1 MLGNFLS
8 GFGSKDTMCL
18 KVLSVLGAVG
28 ALPALLFMQ
37 ASPVLWETRGFFL
50 NVASCVGQYDGKLH
64 NEVQRSGGKKEL
76 DVESGGKKDCSGREK
91 LTRLQVLSPH
101 MGSA

>member
-1 MLGNFLS
+1 MFEGIVCPGCGGSSPGSAFHAGISCALGNPGL
-8 GFGSKDTMCL
+8 
-18 KVLSVLGAVG
+18 
-28 ALPALLFMQ
+28 
-37 ASPVLWETRGFFL
+37 FL

-76 DVESGGKKDCSGREK
+76 DVESGGKKDCDGREK
-91 LTRLQVLSPH
+91 LTHLQVLSPH